1 MASIVETAP
10 LVLDVGAVLM
20 VAATSGLLARK
31 VGFPAIVG
39 YLLTGLLVSPFTP
52 GFVAD
57 SKQISI
63 LADIGVV
70 LLLFEVGIEIDLRR
84 VKKEH
89 GAILWAAPLQVLV
102 GTIFGTLVF
111 IWMNLPLYGA
121 ALLALSIA
129 LSSSVVIV
137 NITRSRRR
145 TTSVAT
151 EEALLGW
158 SVVQD
163 IFGVTIA
170 AFVIA
175 LFGNDGKNPIV
186 SVLSLIGFIVLA
198 IVASKLIPYLL
209 RVIRWEQ
216 DLFLIYSVAI
226 GLSIAALGTVVFG
239 IPMALASFVAGLAI
253 NQSSDTNNVR
263 KAVLPF
269 RDLFQVFFF
278 VVIGSLVQPDLI
290 LDSLPFTAG
299 ILAVMFVLK
308 TVPVFLF
315 ARFGKIGDSHGQLAV
330 GLSQVG
336 EFSFVLGSTALAANV
351 LSKVQFNAILL
362 AVIASIIF
370 STLAVRRASRISRSI
385 CPSPQAPR
393 NLRP

>member
-20 VAATSGLLARK
+20 VAATGGLLARK
-31 VGFPAIVG
+31 VGLPAIVG
-39 YLLTGLLVSPFTP
+39 YLLAGVLVSPFTP

-57 SKQISI
+57 SDQIMI

-84 VKKEH
+84 IKNEH
-89 GAILWAAPLQVLV
+89 GSLLWASPLQVLL
-102 GTIFGTLVF
+102 GTVLGTAVF
-111 IWMNLPLYGA
+111 VALDLPLFGA

-129 LSSSVVIV
+129 MSSSVVIV

-158 SVVQD
+158 SVLQD
-163 IFGVTIA
+163 ITGVTLA
-170 AFVIA
+170 AFIIAILGNSNESPVRAVI
-175 LFGNDGKNPIV
+175 G
-186 SVLSLIGFIVLA
+186 LIGFTILA
-198 IVASKLIPYLL
+198 VVASRLLPYLL
-209 RVIRWEQ
+209 RIVRWES

-226 GLSIAALGTVVFG
+226 GLSIAALGTVLFD

-253 NQSSDTNNVR
+253 NQSRDTDNVR

-269 RDLFQVFFF
+269 KDLFQVLFF
-278 VVIGSLVQPDLI
+278 VVIGSLVDPDLI
-290 LDSLPFTAG
+290 LESLPFA
-299 ILAVMFVLK
+299 AVLIALMVLLK
-308 TVPVFLF
+308 TIPALLLAHF
-315 ARFGKIGDSHGQLAV
+315 RNIGDSSAQLAV

-336 EFSFVLGSTALAANV
+336 EFSFVLGSTALAAGA
-351 LSKVQFNAILL
+351 LSKAQFNGVLI
-362 AVIASIIF
+362 AVIFSIIA
-370 STLAVRRASRISRSI
+370 STLAVRKASRISRSI
-385 CPSPQAPR
+385 
-393 NLRP
+393 

>member
-308 TVPVFLF
+308 TVPAFLF

-336 EFSFVLGSTALAANV
+336 EFSFVLGSTALAANA

-385 CPSPQAPR
+385 
-393 NLRP
+393 

>member
-10 LVLDVGAVLM
+10 LVLDVGAVLL

-31 VGFPAIVG
+31 VGLPAIVG

-57 SKQISI
+57 SEQISI

-84 VKKEH
+84 VKKEQ

-102 GTIFGTLVF
+102 GTIFGTLIF

-175 LFGNDGKNPIV
+175 LLGSDGENPVI

-209 RVIRWEQ
+209 RIIRWEH

-239 IPMALASFVAGLAI
+239 VPMALASFVAGLAI
-253 NQSSDTNNVR
+253 NQSSDTNDVR

-290 LDSLPFTAG
+290 LESLPFTVG
-299 ILAVMFVLK
+299 ILGVMFALK
-308 TVPVFLF
+308 TIPAFLF

-336 EFSFVLGSTALAANV
+336 EFSFVLGSTALAANA

-362 AVIASIIF
+362 AVIASIIV

-385 CPSPQAPR
+385 
-393 NLRP
+393 